1 MVTDQP
7 ENEKKKNTWNQDVGE
22 RLGRGGDQKERVV
35 AQLLQVQSVNDTE
48 NLLPVLDP
56 RDSRGQVLCVVCR
69 LVPRVF
75 AKQQHLCK
83 RHGVTPVDAMRCG
96 CARKGQPQCV
106 CLSKKTVPVQ
116 HPHPSPFPH
125 TQTHTQRPTDTH
137 ARTHTHTHTE
147 THRHTHTSAS
157 LYTRA
162 FLHVQAPFPSICSR
176 TCCKWPA
183 HSFA

>member
-1 MVTDQP
+1 MV
-7 ENEKKKNTWNQDVGE
+7 G
-22 RLGRGGDQKERVV
+22 GGDQKERVV

-147 THRHTHTSAS
+147 THRHTHTHTHTQRHTDTHTP
-157 LYTRA
+157 LLLFT
-162 FLHVQAPFPSICSR
+162 LV
-176 TCCKWPA
+176 
-183 HSFA
+183 HSFMYKLPFHLFAAAPAANGRRTPLRSGGHHR